1 MKMIIEGP
9 DLASVIQENRLR
21 VEWGKIKF
29 TPLSS
34 EDEAKLRSSDV
45 SEQDIKDASLV
56 DVKSAP
62 AIETKTPRRTA
73 KSKV

>member
-29 TPLSS
+29 TPLST

-62 AIETKTPRRTA
+62 ATETKTPRRTA